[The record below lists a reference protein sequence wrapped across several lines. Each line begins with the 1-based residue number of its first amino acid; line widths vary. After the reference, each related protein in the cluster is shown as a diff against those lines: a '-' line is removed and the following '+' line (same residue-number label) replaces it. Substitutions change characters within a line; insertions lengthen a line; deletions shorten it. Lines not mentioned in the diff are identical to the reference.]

1 MSDGPILVL
10 GASGTVGAALT
21 AQLVQA
27 GRPVRAFFDPS
38 TPQRAAFAEA
48 VEVIHGTFDDDDALR
63 AAADGA
69 RAMFLLTPPA
79 AAQVRW
85 QRAAVQAAVTAG
97 VARIV
102 KLSAFDSGP
111 GSPLQ
116 MGRWHHDGEQAV
128 RQAGPEWTILRPQYF
143 TQNLLGAIQEAARTG
158 VLAGAAAPEL
168 RLGFVDAHD
177 VAAVAVVSLTSSG
190 YAGEVLVPTGPEA
203 LSFAELAVRVG
214 RFLNRDVRYQQRPRA
229 ELGAQL
235 AARGMPDW
243 HVQDFFAIHGAA
255 ASDTVTAVVPDACG
269 RAAHRVEDVLR
280 RAGVTVQ
287 ARVA

>member
-1 MSDGPILVL
+1 MPSRTRGSGGTPACATGARTCSTRARTTRRRSCSECSSRSPPHRAGRAPMSDGPILVL
-10 GASGTVGAALT
+10 GASGTIGAALT

-111 GSPLQ
+111 GSP
-116 MGRWHHDGEQAV
+116 
-128 RQAGPEWTILRPQYF
+128 
-143 TQNLLGAIQEAARTG
+143 
-158 VLAGAAAPEL
+158 
-168 RLGFVDAHD
+168 
-177 VAAVAVVSLTSSG
+177 
-190 YAGEVLVPTGPEA
+190 
-203 LSFAELAVRVG
+203 
-214 RFLNRDVRYQQRPRA
+214 
-229 ELGAQL
+229 
-235 AARGMPDW
+235 
-243 HVQDFFAIHGAA
+243 
-255 ASDTVTAVVPDACG
+255 
-269 RAAHRVEDVLR
+269 
-280 RAGVTVQ
+280 
-287 ARVA
+287 